1 MIEDASNGKR
11 DYANDF
17 LTGLT
22 YTIEELD
29 KKDSYMPS
37 PTFSPSGMKCERS
50 MIYKLLSVEP
60 DEKKTS
66 YQLVDICANGT
77 DSHQRL
83 QNYVNKMK
91 DCQVNC
97 QYLNVADYVRSHRL
111 PLFIGK
117 ESNFIDE
124 FETHLYTFDKK
135 IGVDAESIYPYPVSF
150 LCDGIIRMAGKTFI
164 LEIKTQASM
173 KAMRQKDVQEEHKI
187 QATAYSLFLGIDDVM
202 FLYEDRDLL
211 GKKCF
216 VYTPTKEEKLALH
229 KKLIMCYNMSKEG
242 RVIAKPNVDK
252 RVCNYCSYKKTCSKS
267 GKDEYIYESKN

>member
-1 MIEDASNGKR
+1 MIEDASKGKQ

-22 YTIEELD
+22 YTIEKLD
-29 KKDSYMPS
+29 KDDTYMPS

-50 MIYKLLSVEP
+50 MIYKLLSVKP
-60 DEKKTS
+60 DDRKTS

-91 DCQVNC
+91 SCGIDCE
-97 QYLNVADYVRSHRL
+97 YINVADDYVRKYKL

-135 IGVDAESIYPYPVSF
+135 KGVDKHSIFPYPVSF
-150 LCDGIIRMAGKTFI
+150 LCDGIIKLNGKYFI

-216 VYTPTKEEKLALH
+216 VYTPTKEEKVALH

-242 RVIAKPNVDK
+242 KVIAKPNVDK
-252 RVCNYCSYKKTCSKS
+252 KVCNYCNYKHTCKLG
-267 GKDEYIYESKN
+267 GKEEYIYE